1 MVFFCFVSKHHD
13 GANFFILFL
22 HIQHSDILI
31 RLFVVNM
38 VINFILEWKKNNSTH
53 THLNMKKCEKDI
65 VIIMYPYMAILV
77 IIVAKEME
85 KWMYEWMIKT
95 KLLSLMTVLSMYV
108 VETHTIFSDTFHSF
122 IILFNNVRYWND
134 DDDDNVY
141 IRIKHRYEI
150 KWIVTCVNHFIAIS
164 NE

>member
-1 MVFFCFVSKHHD
+1 MNFNYNIKIQKNSIQFESNQIKFNSIESTYNAYMVFFCFVSKHHD

-38 VINFILEWKKNNSTH
+38 VINFIWEWKKNNSTH

-85 KWMYEWMIKT
+85 K
-95 KLLSLMTVLSMYV
+95 
-108 VETHTIFSDTFHSF
+108 
-122 IILFNNVRYWND
+122 
-134 DDDDNVY
+134 
-141 IRIKHRYEI
+141 
-150 KWIVTCVNHFIAIS
+150 
-164 NE
+164 